1 MYKVIADYMA
11 IGLWGVSVSNTIF
24 SSNYESAVGL
34 IQLILSIL
42 GVVYL
47 IVKIYNEVSGQILDR
62 ERKRIEN
69 EMSLRDL
76 LDDGAEELTK

>member
-24 SSNYESAVGL
+24 SSNYESAVGF
-34 IQLILSIL
+34 IQLVLSIL